1 MSGIEKLNELIEL
14 SNDPIV
20 LKDTKFKLTGQEVII
35 EANTPVKGISE
46 RYIDGSVEAPDWYK
60 DLMKINSKRPILIIN
75 NINSIDEVQQARFLD
90 LIKYKKVGSFT
101 LPENTLILIT
111 YYSSEKYKLNESIA
125 SLVMHM

>member
-75 NINSIDEVQQARFLD
+75 NINSIDEVQQARFLE
-90 LIKYKKVGSFT
+90 LIKYKKVGSFA